1 MTFAEEIKTAREERD
16 MTQDQFADMLGVSK
30 RVLCK
35 WEAGEGDEPAAI
47 KMEGVR
53 AMLRGEAAK
62 RAVNCPRCFHR
73 FEV

>member
-16 MTQDQFADMLGVSK
+16 MTQDAFAELLGVSK

-53 AMLRGEAAK
+53 AILRGESEK
-62 RAVNCPRCFHR
+62 RVVKCPRCFHR
-73 FEV
+73 FDV